1 MVKFLK
7 LMGRN
12 LLFRFVKFLLC
23 SFISSLMLFS
33 LSHMMLCV
41 KSSRLVATCVHLGF
55 CFLVTVMLSVGVA
68 SVLGYTNG
76 HKNPEEIS
84 ETVQFTLN
92 IKPKILLQWAPH
104 ASHKIKLAVRGGIYI
119 IFFFCSKGGIYI
131 IF

>member
-1 MVKFLK
+1 
-7 LMGRN
+7 MGRN
-12 LLFRFVKFLLC
+12 LLF
-23 SFISSLMLFS
+23 
-33 LSHMMLCV
+33 
-41 KSSRLVATCVHLGF
+41 RLVATCVHLGF

-104 ASHKIKLAVRGGIYI
+104 ASHKIKLAVRGGCPKASGCEDEAIRN
-119 IFFFCSKGGIYI
+119 KMVG
-131 IF
+131 

>member
-1 MVKFLK
+1 
-7 LMGRN
+7 
-12 LLFRFVKFLLC
+12 
-23 SFISSLMLFS
+23 
-33 LSHMMLCV
+33 MMLCI

-68 SVLGYTNG
+68 SVSGYTNG

-84 ETVQFTLN
+84 EAVQFTLN

-119 IFFFCSKGGIYI
+119 IFFFVQKEVYI
-131 IF
+131 SSFDSLFS